1 MSEFAPKYL
10 SSIRAHVLDAGEES
24 LSHAYD
30 LGRKGLS
37 DGLGLLDVLTLYDEM
52 VRAWVMEAPP
62 ERRDLAAAAVSD
74 YFREFISPFEMT
86 FRGYQENN
94 RELSRLNVELASANA
109 ELRSK
114 QAQLVQTA
122 KMASLGELVAGV
134 AHEINNP
141 LAFVRSHVN
150 TAQNCFTKIS
160 AEIKPAPDSPL
171 AEPLARGKSRLAEAE
186 TGLERIRE
194 LVVKLRVFSRLDE
207 GERKEV
213 KVSECVESVLTIL
226 RHKFEGRIDVTT
238 HFGHPD
244 VLDCYP
250 SLLNQALMNL
260 VANSI
265 DAIEERGSISISTG
279 ADADGY
285 VILIADT
292 GHGIPEDVHDRIF
305 EPFFTTKPV
314 GQGTGLGLSI
324 TYSIV
329 ERHNGII
336 DITPRTGGGTLA
348 TIRLPLEGPSST

>member
-1 MSEFAPKYL
+1 
-10 SSIRAHVLDAGEES
+10 
-24 LSHAYD
+24 
-30 LGRKGLS
+30 
-37 DGLGLLDVLTLYDEM
+37 LLDVLTLYDEM
-52 VRAWVMEAPP
+52 LRAWVLTAPA
-62 ERRDLAAAAVSD
+62 ERRNVAAAAVSD

-94 RELSRLNVELASANA
+94 RELSRLNEELATANVELRN
-109 ELRSK
+109 K

-141 LAFVRSHVN
+141 LAFVRSHVS
-150 TAQNCFTKIS
+150 TAQNCIS
-160 AEIKPAPDSPL
+160 KVGAELRPAPDSPA
-171 AEPLARGKSRLAEAE
+171 AEQLARAKSRLVEAEA
-186 TGLERIRE
+186 GLERIRE

-226 RHKFEGRIDVTT
+226 RHKFEGRIEVTT

-244 VLDCYP
+244 LLDCYP
-250 SLLNQALMNL
+250 SLLNQAIMNL

-265 DAIEERGSISISTG
+265 DAIEDSGSISISTG

-285 VILIADT
+285 AILIADT
-292 GHGIPEDVHDRIF
+292 GHGVPAGLRDRIF

-329 ERHNGII
+329 ERHNGTI
-336 DITPRTGGGTLA
+336 DIAPRAGGGTLA
-348 TIRLPLEGPSST
+348 SIRLPLGNDPPSR